1 MRDCKNKV
9 FSYVGFGTVLG
20 TIFEFILEPKMDP
33 KSHCDSLWAPSVAIL
48 TLFWGVEKV
57 MKKSVEKSCAGI
69 FKARQ
74 DGSLWSP

>member
-1 MRDCKNKV
+1 
-9 FSYVGFGTVLG
+9 
-20 TIFEFILEPKMDP
+20 MDP
-33 KSHCDSLWAPSVAIL
+33 KSNCDSLWAPSVAIL